1 MMPVRMIKITRR
13 MDCLRDFCLAG
24 LVLLLTGF
32 AADSNAQTTGTQ
44 SPNAVSTNSI
54 SPAAMGPLLDLFVK
68 KGFVT
73 QDEVDQVKAEAEAE
87 QTNNQPFPQDSLSKW
102 KTGDGIVKMELFG
115 DVRARYE
122 DRGAKDMNDDR
133 IEMNRERYA
142 VRVGLRGL
150 FFDDFYY
157 GLRLETSSNPRSTFV
172 TAGGSSPG
180 PYGKSAAGINLGQAY
195 IGWRQGSWLDITV
208 GKMPNPLYTS
218 TMVWSGSINPEG
230 AAEQLKYTVGDA
242 DFFATFG
249 QFVYQNFNPN
259 FSSPNL
265 GVNGILGQTI
275 PNIYQIAWQA
285 GVTYHITDKLTAKV
299 AGTIYSYTGL
309 QSSTA
314 TSGSSTSP
322 YYGDAYVGES
332 GYSGPGSANPLY
344 GASYYGIPVNGA
356 GSAGSTLPGYSSV
369 GYPNNQVGLNDLL
382 VLEIPFEVNYKL
394 NRVMLRTF
402 GDFAYNFQG
411 GQRANAAAAGYSAYL
426 ASLLPPG
433 ATISGF
439 NPQTSQVKA
448 YQIGFGIGSTNVLYG
463 QTQGLVYGTGSAKNA
478 WELRAYWQH
487 IEQYS
492 LDPNLLDTDFF
503 NGLEN
508 MQGIYASLA
517 YGFSA
522 NVIGTIRYGFANR
535 IDSQIGTGG
544 SSADIPQINPV
555 QHYSILQLDMT
566 LRF

>member
-1 MMPVRMIKITRR
+1 

-142 VRVGLRGL
+142 VRVGLRGSL
-150 FFDDFYY
+150 FDDFYY

-322 YYGDAYVGES
+322 
-332 GYSGPGSANPLY
+332 
-344 GASYYGIPVNGA
+344 
-356 GSAGSTLPGYSSV
+356 
-369 GYPNNQVGLNDLL
+369 
-382 VLEIPFEVNYKL
+382 
-394 NRVMLRTF
+394 
-402 GDFAYNFQG
+402 
-411 GQRANAAAAGYSAYL
+411 
-426 ASLLPPG
+426 
-433 ATISGF
+433 
-439 NPQTSQVKA
+439 
-448 YQIGFGIGSTNVLYG
+448 
-463 QTQGLVYGTGSAKNA
+463 
-478 WELRAYWQH
+478 
-487 IEQYS
+487 
-492 LDPNLLDTDFF
+492 
-503 NGLEN
+503 
-508 MQGIYASLA
+508 
-517 YGFSA
+517 
-522 NVIGTIRYGFANR
+522 
-535 IDSQIGTGG
+535 
-544 SSADIPQINPV
+544 
-555 QHYSILQLDMT
+555 
-566 LRF
+566 

>member
-1 MMPVRMIKITRR
+1 MRE
-13 MDCLRDFCLAG
+13 FCLAG
-24 LVLLLTGF
+24 LFLLLTGF
-32 AADSNAQTTGTQ
+32 ADDSNAQNAGTQ
-44 SPNAVSTNSI
+44 SPNALSTNTI
-54 SPAAMGPLLDLFVK
+54 SPAAMGPLLDLFIK

-87 QTNNQPFPQDSLSKW
+87 QTNSQPFSQEPISKW

-122 DRGAKDMNDDR
+122 DREARDMNFDR
-133 IEMNRERYA
+133 IELDRERYA
-142 VRVGLRGL
+142 VRLGLRGTL
-150 FFDDFYY
+150 FDDFYY
-157 GLRLETSSNPRSTFV
+157 GVRLETSSNPRSPFV

-180 PYGKSAAGINLGQAY
+180 PFGKSAAGINIGQAY
-195 IGWRQGSWLDITV
+195 IGWRQGRWLDITL

-230 AAEQLKYTVGDA
+230 AAEQFKYTVGEA

-259 FSSPNL
+259 VGAANL
-265 GVNGILGQTI
+265 GVNNFLGQTV

-299 AGTIYSYTGL
+299 AGTIYSYAGL
-309 QSSTA
+309 QPSTA
-314 TSGSSTSP
+314 TSGNSTSP
-322 YYGDAYVGES
+322 YYGDAYVGEGAYAGPNYASSLPNGWS
-332 GYSGPGSANPLY
+332 GNGGQSIVTTGGYGSL
-344 GASYYGIPVNGA
+344 GYY
-356 GSAGSTLPGYSSV
+356 
-369 GYPNNQVGLNDLL
+369 NNQVGLDNLL
-382 VLEIPFEVNYKL
+382 VLEVPFEVNLKL

-426 ASLLPPG
+426 ANVPQSLGGGSTAP
-433 ATISGF
+433 TISGF
-439 NPQTSQVKA
+439 SPQTSQVKA
-448 YQIGFGIGSTNVLYG
+448 YQIGFGIGSTNVVYG

-508 MQGIYASLA
+508 MQGIYAALA

-544 SSADIPQINPV
+544 SSPDIPQINPL

-566 LRF
+566 VRF